1 MGSFVEPKRL
11 GQLMKGATV
20 NEQRMCAGLRGRL
33 VDIAVLRWVQL
44 SMDVEAAQLLTGPIA
59 VRIAPAIAFQFAAF
73 KEPLRTALAT
83 DARADTSPKW
93 RCLLWVVTKKFM
105 VCLERFS

>member
-1 MGSFVEPKRL
+1 MA
-11 GQLMKGATV
+11 M
-20 NEQRMCAGLRGRL
+20 
-33 VDIAVLRWVQL
+33 AVLRWVQL
-44 SMDVEAAQLLTGPIA
+44 PVEAVLLLSAPIA

-73 KEPLRTALAT
+73 KESLRTALAT